1 MKATK
6 VIQFEQT
13 PRDDEGQ
20 GSLVGCSIWGHEE
33 SVMTWLLNNNNKVI
47 DDDFGIFI
55 LKRMILAFV

>member
-20 GSLVGCSIWGHEE
+20 GSLAGCSIWGHEE

>member
-20 GSLVGCSIWGHEE
+20 GSLAGCSTWGHEE
-33 SVMTWLLNNNNKVI
+33 SDTTWLLNNNNKVI
-47 DDDFGIFI
+47 DYDFGIFI
-55 LKRMILAFV
+55 LK

>member
-1 MKATK
+1 M
-6 VIQFEQT
+6 IQFEQT

-20 GSLVGCSIWGHEE
+20 GSLAGCSIWGHEE